1 MNENAK
7 NLEKESIGQ
16 LLLNYSLP
24 AIIATTSGSLYNI
37 IDRIFIGQGVG
48 PYAISGLAI
57 TFPIMN
63 LAIAFG
69 LLVGA
74 GASAI
79 VSIRLGER
87 RYADATR
94 TLGNAAVLNV
104 VISIVYS
111 ILMLIYLDKILFW
124 FGATEHTVSYAREFM
139 EIIIAGNVISNLF
152 FGLNNIMRA
161 SGYPTKAM
169 VSILLTV
176 TINVILAPIFIFV
189 LKWGIRGAATA
200 TVISQTIGLIWVL
213 THFMN
218 KNSFVHFTPASFK
231 LKWRI
236 IANVFAIGLSP
247 FLIHICAGL
256 VTILMNWKLLEYG
269 GDLAIGAF
277 GICNS
282 VAGLI
287 IMIILG
293 FTQGMQPII
302 GYNYGA
308 KLMDRVT
315 KTLKMTIY
323 WTTGISIFGFFL
335 AHIIPHEIARAFTT
349 DETLINIT
357 TSGMR
362 IYMIAF
368 PLVGFQIVTS
378 NFFQS
383 IGKAKIAIF
392 LAITR
397 QMLFLVPLILWLP
410 QEFHLNGVWAAQ
422 PTSDVLA
429 FIVTGTILL
438 TFYDKIKKQ
447 NTLSQISSIDN
458 S

>member
-1 MNENAK
+1 MNENARS
-7 NLEKESIGQ
+7 LEKESIGQ

-24 AIIATTSGSLYNI
+24 AIIATTSSSLYNI

-94 TLGNAAVLNV
+94 TLGNATILNLI
-104 VISIVYS
+104 ISTIYS

-139 EIIIAGNVISNLF
+139 EVIIAGNVISNLF
-152 FGLNNIMRA
+152 YGLNNIMRA
-161 SGYPTKAM
+161 SGYPAKAM

-176 TINVILAPIFIFV
+176 TVNVILAPIFIFGF
-189 LKWGIRGAATA
+189 KWGIRGAAIA
-200 TVISQTIGLIWVL
+200 TVISQTIGLVWVL
-213 THFMN
+213 AHFTS
-218 KNSFVHFTPASFK
+218 KKSFIHFTPASFK

-236 IANVFAIGLSP
+236 IGSIFAIGLSP
-247 FLIHICAGL
+247 FLIHICSGL

-282 VAGLI
+282 ITGLI
-287 IMIILG
+287 VMIILG
-293 FTQGMQPII
+293 FTQGMQLII

-308 KLMDRVT
+308 KLMHRVT
-315 KTLKMTIY
+315 KTLKMTIA
-323 WTTGISIFGFFL
+323 WATGISIFGFL
-335 AHIIPHEIARAFTT
+335 IANILPHELARAFTT
-349 DETLINIT
+349 DETLIKIT
-357 TSGMR
+357 ASGMR
-362 IYMIAF
+362 IYMIVF

-392 LAITR
+392 LSLTR
-397 QMLFLVPLILWLP
+397 QMLFLAPLILWLP
-410 QEFHLNGVWAAQ
+410 TKLSLTGVWAAQ
-422 PTSDVLA
+422 PISDFLT
-429 FIVTGTILL
+429 FIVTATTLIA
-438 TFYDKIKKQ
+438 FYAKIKKQ
-447 NTLSQISSIDN
+447 NTLSQTPSIGN